1 MKKNYITPA
10 MKVKEISPEYILS
23 ESAVSIGDVSQGDS
37 YHDAVNDYIDGDS
50 GNGYDYGEPD

>member
-1 MKKNYITPA
+1 

-23 ESAVSIGDVSQGDS
+23 ESAVSIGDVSKGSS

-50 GNGYDYGEPD
+50 GSGYGYGVPD

>member
-23 ESAVSIGDVSQGDS
+23 ESVSIGDVSQGSS
-37 YHDAVNDYIDGDS
+37 YHDAANDYIQGDS
-50 GNGYDYGEPD
+50 GDGYDYGEPD

>member
-1 MKKNYITPA
+1 

-37 YHDAVNDYIDGDS
+37 YHDAANDYIDGDS
-50 GNGYDYGEPD
+50 GSGYGYGVPD